1 MYTLPTEGVTEVSK
15 SLTITHAALKRQN
28 NVFRIV
34 NFVFTCGET
43 IAYTFGAP
51 EFDPV
56 YSWDRVAL
64 FNILCNILY
73 IFFFLVIVLSVIL
86 PLWFILLSL

>member
-34 NFVFTCGET
+34 NFVSHVERQLLTLFN
-43 IAYTFGAP
+43 
-51 EFDPV
+51 PV
-56 YSWDRVAL
+56 YSRDRVAL